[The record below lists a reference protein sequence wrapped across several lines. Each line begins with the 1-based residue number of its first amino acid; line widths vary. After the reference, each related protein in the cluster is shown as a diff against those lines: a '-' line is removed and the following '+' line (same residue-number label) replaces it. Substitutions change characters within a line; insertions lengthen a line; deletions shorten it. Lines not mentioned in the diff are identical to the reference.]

1 MKKTLFALATL
12 SLFSGAALAAGLEYI
27 DQSDI
32 TETKQNQEIGSL
44 HLRNSHMQ
52 NSNFDSSSITEGFIW
67 SPRDVTTPKIVKG
80 IMVENTYTNPLS
92 LDTASVVSNSS
103 FKGLKVD
110 LTNNPEGTYGAT
122 FLHVGRVGNEIG
134 YGQLYNVDF
143 SNADVKIKHSGEAAG
158 IIAYWA
164 ILDKVSFSGAKFD
177 ISGNSSDQMAFWFS
191 SAKASHL
198 NFKNMTITCDAKDFV
213 AFGISGNPNTWTT
226 LSDVDLRGTTVNGKL
241 FERSHF
247 ALSNLGSHADIRN
260 VILGNN
266 TIYSCGDITW
276 EKSQTESLTAAN
288 KGLILENANDSLTI
302 DGGEAILDV
311 SSNVS
316 QGQLIFENGGKLN
329 LADNTSLTIDGAI
342 DLIVSG
348 ASVDLSDILSF
359 GENSTIVLSGYGS
372 QEAALNAFKGMIKYD
387 DNGVLKT
394 ADVSDINNLGNN
406 VSAVPEPATV
416 AAILGALALGFAVYR
431 KRK

>member
-1 MKKTLFALATL
+1 M
-12 SLFSGAALAAGLEYI
+12 
-27 DQSDI
+27 
-32 TETKQNQEIGSL
+32 
-44 HLRNSHMQ
+44 R
-52 NSNFDSSSITEGFIW
+52 
-67 SPRDVTTPKIVKG
+67 
-80 IMVENTYTNPLS
+80 
-92 LDTASVVSNSS
+92 
-103 FKGLKVD
+103 VD

-122 FLHVGRVGNEIG
+122 FLHVGRSGNEIG

-329 LADNTSLTIDGAI
+329 LADNTSLTIDDAI
-342 DLIVSG
+342 DLIVSD
-348 ASVDLSDILSF
+348 ANVDLSDILSF
-359 GENSTIVLSGYGS
+359 GGNSTIVLSGYES
-372 QEAALNAFKGMIKYD
+372 QEDALNAFKGMIKYD

-394 ADVSDINNLGNN
+394 AEVSDINNLGNN
-406 VSAVPEPATV
+406 ISAIPEPATY
-416 AAILGALALGFAVYR
+416 AAIFGALALGFVIYR
-431 KRK
+431 RRK

>member
-1 MKKTLFALATL
+1 MKKTLFALSTL
-12 SLFSGAALAAGLEYI
+12 LLFSGAAFAAGLDYI
-27 DQSDI
+27 DQSNI
-32 TETKQNQEIGSL
+32 SEIKQNQEIGSL

-67 SPRDVTTPKIVKG
+67 SPRDATTPKGVKG
-80 IMVENTYTNPLS
+80 IMVENTYSDPLS

-110 LTNNPEGTYGAT
+110 LTNNPEDTYGAT
-122 FLHVGRVGNEIG
+122 FLHVGRSGNEIG

-143 SNADVKIKHSGEAAG
+143 SNVDVKINHSGENAG
-158 IIAYWA
+158 VIAYWA
-164 ILDKVSFSGAKFD
+164 ILDKVSFSGAKFNLT
-177 ISGNSSDQMAFWFS
+177 GKSSDQMAFWFS

-198 NFKNMTITCDAKDFV
+198 NFKNMTITGDATDFV
-213 AFGISGNPNTWTT
+213 AFGISGNQNTWTT

-247 ALSNLGSHADIRN
+247 ALSNQGNHADVRN

-276 EKSQTESLTAAN
+276 KKSQTESLTAAN

-329 LADNTSLTIDGAI
+329 LVDNTSLTINGAI
-342 DLIVSG
+342 DIIVSDT
-348 ASVDLSDILSF
+348 SVDLSDILVF
-359 GENSTIVLSGYGS
+359 GENSTIVLAGYES
-372 QEAALNAFKGMIKYD
+372 QEEALNAFKDMIKYD

-406 VSAVPEPATV
+406 IFAVPEPAMY
-416 AAILGALALGFAVYR
+416 AAIFGALALAFAAYR
-431 KRK
+431 RRK